1 MLLPYNPQRYRTPF
15 WAVVIGLLQ
24 FIIIFL
30 GIIIIYCMVIHQQE
44 LSRSGQDPAGRDTAI
59 IQNNNNNYYPGVI
72 GLIRLSR
79 TVESSG
85 RDIQLG
91 VPK

>member
-1 MLLPYNPQRYRTPF
+1 MILPYNPQRYRTPF
-15 WAVVIGLLQ
+15 WAVIIGLLQ

-44 LSRSGQDPAGRDTAI
+44 LSGSGQDAAGRDI
-59 IQNNNNNYYPGVI
+59 KISENNNNYYPGVI
-72 GLIRLSR
+72 GLLRLSR

-85 RDIQLG
+85 RDLHLG
-91 VPK
+91 AHK